1 MGRQIGIVG
10 NFTSRGRLI
19 SQPFAEVM
27 TLFALKPWRLSCRV
41 ITSHNPRLLFLIA
54 PSWRSIAINLVNSIR
69 LLITL
74 KSLSLLPH
82 RLVRALARFTPDFL
96 GYEGVWRT
104 ERIILSSSSVGGRLS
119 LALLHLHCLWR
130 VISTLPPIFDLV
142 RS

>member
-69 LLITL
+69 LLITI
-74 KSLSLLPH
+74 KSHLQNDLQTLRNWVATFNVIAMPINGH
-82 RLVRALARFTPDFL
+82 QA
-96 GYEGVWRT
+96 GYRYQCAYVAQFNRT
-104 ERIILSSSSVGGRLS
+104 ERKG
-119 LALLHLHCLWR
+119 A
-130 VISTLPPIFDLV
+130 IS
-142 RS
+142 